1 MKKAVTVTV
10 LGALTVLLLAGADG
24 CESSQDAG
32 VSERDK
38 GPARVIVNMPDGYSN
53 VAAKCEGPNMVYV
66 IYHGNSSEGA
76 RPYGALAVVPNDPR
90 CTPVPR

>member
-1 MKKAVTVTV
+1 MKKYVTVTA
-10 LGALTVLLLAGADG
+10 LGILTVVLLSGADG

-32 VSERDK
+32 FTERDK

-66 IYHGNSSEGA
+66 IYHGNNSEGA
-76 RPYGALAVVPNDPR
+76 KPYGSLAVVANDPR
-90 CTPVPR
+90 CVPAPR